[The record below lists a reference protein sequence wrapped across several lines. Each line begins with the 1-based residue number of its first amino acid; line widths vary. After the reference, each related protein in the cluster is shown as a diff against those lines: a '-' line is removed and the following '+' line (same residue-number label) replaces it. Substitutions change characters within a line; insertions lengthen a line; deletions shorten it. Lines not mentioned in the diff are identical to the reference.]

1 MGKLAQRP
9 ATRVSVWRM
18 RAARHNMAADRVRA
32 SGCAGL
38 VRVGFYELEKTI
50 GKGNFAVVRLANH
63 VITKTK
69 VAIKIIDKTH
79 LDEENLKKIFR
90 EVQIMKLL
98 HHPHII
104 RLYQVMETEKM
115 IYLVTEYADKGEIF
129 DYLVATGPMPE
140 DIARRKFKQIVSAVH
155 YCHERHVVHRDLKAE
170 NLLLDSEMNIKI
182 ADFGFSNHFEPG
194 KKLSTW
200 CGSPPYAAPE
210 LFEGKQYDGPKAD
223 IWSMGVVLYVLVC
236 GALPFDGKTLQ
247 SLRTSVLS
255 GKFRVPYFMT
265 TECEQ
270 LIRQMLVVDPDK
282 RWSIRQV
289 VHHRWMRMGTP
300 YPEFDRL
307 MEIPAATPTTHEKL
321 DPVVV
326 QHMLQLPNV
335 TQEQIEQSVLEKR
348 FDHYSAIYHLLYDKL
363 QNQQK
368 HALLPQNL
376 PLTAQP
382 QRKSSITTG
391 IVEKNPQPVESDAEP
406 QQQPQ
411 PNLMP
416 SPVLTVSPM
425 PELQPMLSGD
435 QSLEKFGEI
444 ELESD
449 SEELWPDHQQP
460 AVVRRHTVGPGD
472 PPEGECPPP
481 PPVGAMPVSALPHTN
496 LPQNLPRV
504 QHHPPHN
511 FSVKDQHLLKPPP
524 AMGAFVGFGRRAS
537 DGGAN
542 IQMFFQRHLCQGQYG
557 HPPSK
562 ELLSP
567 KLSAVSSAVP
577 QSLHPLSAL
586 GDEGKDLEEQMDSNA
601 ISWNLQARGHG
612 RRHTVAMGNAEEVQD
627 AQWKPRQR
635 RSGLLTVMEKQP
647 VPRRASDGC
656 PSVSPHRTQLE
667 RIYNQTIGDHKCII
681 KALQQECQQLQRHC
695 CPMDAQQQA
704 EIQRRHSLHVQQMA
718 HLQPSLMASSVSSPP
733 SIAGSPIHQSPSHGA
748 GPPSPAATLSQ
759 HLQRLHLQRQGSPVG
774 FCPDP
779 YSPDPLGP
787 GGSPPLDT
795 GGTSPS
801 ASPPYPCGGTSPQN
815 AAGASPPPF
824 SDAAHPRLQSLVAQQ
839 LARNSPPPV
848 FPNLPNLGMIREDAT
863 ENGGIGGGPLR
874 VPGLR
879 PEIVVSPAVF
889 EPFPGIGRCFPPH
902 ISVTDELGKEV
913 LTSSSSST
921 TSPSSCSSATAYS
934 EASLLPL
941 DLAYSP
947 VRWQATPLDE
957 LPATAWA
964 LPPSPLHACCG
975 EAPLQKS
982 PSGSLCL
989 LLGRGI
995 SPCRGTGG
1003 DLLLDIQRR
1012 LDAHAPELP
1021 LVLQPSERGLALKHP
1036 AAGVQ
1041 IELELCDGPHPDE
1054 CGLKMR
1060 RISGDSLQYSELCQR
1075 LVACMNL

>member
-1 MGKLAQRP
+1 
-9 ATRVSVWRM
+9 
-18 RAARHNMAADRVRA
+18 MAADRVRA

-182 ADFGFSNHFEPG
+182 ADFGFSNHFEP
-194 KKLSTW
+194 
-200 CGSPPYAAPE
+200 
-210 LFEGKQYDGPKAD
+210 GKQYDGPKAD

-460 AVVRRHTVGPGD
+460 AVVRRHT
-472 PPEGECPPP
+472 
-481 PPVGAMPVSALPHTN
+481 
-496 LPQNLPRV
+496 NLPRV

-627 AQWKPRQR
+627 AQWK
-635 RSGLLTVMEKQP
+635 
-647 VPRRASDGC
+647 ASATKVWSVDRHGKTASAQESK
-656 PSVSPHRTQLE
+656 PFNRSVSSCRGIAVQWMPSSKLK
-667 RIYNQTIGDHKCII
+667 YSGDI
-681 KALQQECQQLQRHC
+681 HC
-695 CPMDAQQQA
+695 MFSRWHICSHP
-704 EIQRRHSLHVQQMA
+704 
-718 HLQPSLMASSVSSPP
+718 LMASSVSSPP

>member
-1 MGKLAQRP
+1 
-9 ATRVSVWRM
+9 
-18 RAARHNMAADRVRA
+18 
-32 SGCAGL
+32 
-38 VRVGFYELEKTI
+38 
-50 GKGNFAVVRLANH
+50 
-63 VITKTK
+63 
-69 VAIKIIDKTH
+69 
-79 LDEENLKKIFR
+79 
-90 EVQIMKLL
+90 
-98 HHPHII
+98 
-104 RLYQVMETEKM
+104 
-115 IYLVTEYADKGEIF
+115 
-129 DYLVATGPMPE
+129 
-140 DIARRKFKQIVSAVH
+140 
-155 YCHERHVVHRDLKAE
+155 
-170 NLLLDSEMNIKI
+170 
-182 ADFGFSNHFEPG
+182 
-194 KKLSTW
+194 
-200 CGSPPYAAPE
+200 
-210 LFEGKQYDGPKAD
+210 
-223 IWSMGVVLYVLVC
+223 
-236 GALPFDGKTLQ
+236 
-247 SLRTSVLS
+247 
-255 GKFRVPYFMT
+255 
-265 TECEQ
+265 
-270 LIRQMLVVDPDK
+270 
-282 RWSIRQV
+282 
-289 VHHRWMRMGTP
+289 
-300 YPEFDRL
+300 
-307 MEIPAATPTTHEKL
+307 
-321 DPVVV
+321 
-326 QHMLQLPNV
+326 
-335 TQEQIEQSVLEKR
+335 
-348 FDHYSAIYHLLYDKL
+348 
-363 QNQQK
+363 
-368 HALLPQNL
+368 
-376 PLTAQP
+376 
-382 QRKSSITTG
+382 
-391 IVEKNPQPVESDAEP
+391 
-406 QQQPQ
+406 
-411 PNLMP
+411 
-416 SPVLTVSPM
+416 
-425 PELQPMLSGD
+425 
-435 QSLEKFGEI
+435 
-444 ELESD
+444 
-449 SEELWPDHQQP
+449 
-460 AVVRRHTVGPGD
+460 
-472 PPEGECPPP
+472 
-481 PPVGAMPVSALPHTN
+481 
-496 LPQNLPRV
+496 
-504 QHHPPHN
+504 
-511 FSVKDQHLLKPPP
+511 
-524 AMGAFVGFGRRAS
+524 
-537 DGGAN
+537 
-542 IQMFFQRHLCQGQYG
+542 
-557 HPPSK
+557 
-562 ELLSP
+562 
-567 KLSAVSSAVP
+567 
-577 QSLHPLSAL
+577 
-586 GDEGKDLEEQMDSNA
+586 
-601 ISWNLQARGHG
+601 
-612 RRHTVAMGNAEEVQD
+612 
-627 AQWKPRQR
+627 
-635 RSGLLTVMEKQP
+635 
-647 VPRRASDGC
+647 
-656 PSVSPHRTQLE
+656 
-667 RIYNQTIGDHKCII
+667 
-681 KALQQECQQLQRHC
+681 
-695 CPMDAQQQA
+695 MDAQQQA